1 MGKRLLIFFFV
12 LTSFLSFG
20 HDHYPNYAFV
30 KNKGQFHANVNYR
43 VDIPSG
49 NLFIENNT
57 ITYFF
62 FDQQKIS
69 NNHEGIEPL
78 KPTDLIDC
86 HAFKLN
92 WVNANSNPKIN
103 ETENFNYYLNY
114 FLGDVKAT
122 GIYPAKSL
130 WVENLYPNIHV
141 KWLSD
146 KGSLKYEYFVEPN
159 ANPNKIIQNI
169 VGVKAS
175 LQKGKLVYKTAL
187 GIIEEDAPYAYQVIN
202 NQKVEI
208 ECKFTLN
215 NNKIGFEVGNYNKN
229 LPLIID
235 PTLIFSTYS
244 GSTSNNFGYT
254 ATFDSEGHL
263 FSGSTIFGANGTYP
277 TTLGAFQNTF
287 KGGVGGGG
295 VAGTDIGISK
305 FAQDGTSLIYSTY
318 IGGFADEMPHSLFV
332 NTRDELYV
340 FGTTGSFNFP
350 TTQNAYDT
358 LFESGTT
365 PINLVNGLGVNYA
378 VSCDLFVT
386 RFSIDGS
393 SLMASTFIG
402 GAENDGINN
411 VDSLKYNYADEVR
424 GEIEIDSEDNVYIAT
439 CTKSQDFPM
448 VGNPF
453 QPTKGQGQ
461 DGVII
466 KLNADLSQILW
477 SSFYGGN
484 ADDAL
489 YSLAITK
496 NNDVYVTGGTNSNDL
511 PAFSNFIF
519 SVFVGGRSD
528 GFVGRIKSTGD
539 TLQESSYCGTDKYD
553 QIYFVETDKDEN
565 IYLLGQTESQGLAF
579 VVNLDP
585 DSIDYLNYDAGQF
598 IIKFNSEIDS
608 IWWSTRFGK
617 DDKARPKANPNIS
630 PTAFLVDLCNSI
642 YLSGWGGST
651 NINAGNNISTT
662 VDSMY
667 ITAGTAQQTTTDGS
681 DFYLFVLS
689 DDAQQV
695 NYASYFGGN
704 QSSEHVDGGTS
715 RFDRKGKI
723 YQAVCAGCG
732 GNSDFPI
739 FPANAV
745 SANNNSSCNL
755 GVFKMDFLLPLVVAD
770 FTVDE
775 KGCAPYSPNFT
786 NTSLTQSSTQFYW
799 DFGDNTTSTDTLP
812 TKIFTTPGVF
822 TIKLSLSDTNSCNL
836 SDTITRVIY
845 IEEDTTQ
852 ILATKDLCLG
862 DSINSRI
869 ISNPNYSYLWLNSS
883 SVSDSLS
890 ANTKLFT
897 DSNQT
902 FTLLQNNG
910 VCVDSIFIPIQVDSV
925 LVTAS
930 PDTTLCNTAEINL
943 TGSSTSQ
950 VQFYIWSTSR
960 NLTDTLNFILD
971 PNHLVTPPNAVNK
984 YYLHV
989 VNTNNCIGLDSTQ
1002 INISGLALQTQN
1014 DTAICFGDSIW
1025 VRAFSLNPNDT
1036 LSYSWTPSNAILS
1049 KNDSSQILVSPATSL
1064 NYIVNST
1071 NQAGCPATENITVT
1085 VSKLNPD
1092 SVLINSSSDT
1102 VYLGKSVTIS
1112 AFPNGYSYNWINP
1125 KDISTGF
1132 QFDDSPQTT
1141 TQYEVEIIDPSNQN
1155 CTYKAVKTVYVKE
1168 ILCDEPE
1175 LFIPTG
1181 FTPNGD
1187 LNNDIFSVYGKNIL
1201 NFEVNLYNRWGEKV
1215 ITLNNTNPSWDGKIE
1230 AEEAPEAVYYF
1241 DASIECV
1248 DNQKFFKKGDLT
1260 LVR

>member
-1 MGKRLLIFFFV
+1 LKGKLIFILLFFLSLV
-12 LTSFLSFG
+12 SFG
-20 HDHYPNYAFV
+20 HEHYHNYAFV
-30 KNKGQFHANVNYR
+30 KNKGQFHKNVNYR

-57 ITYFF
+57 LTYFF

-69 NNHEGIEPL
+69 QNHDGVQYLNAED
-78 KPTDLIDC
+78 KIDC

-92 WVNANSNPKIN
+92 WEGANENPIIN

-114 FLGDVKAT
+114 FIGDIEAT

-130 WVENLYPNIHV
+130 WVENLYPNIHL
-141 KWLSD
+141 KWYSE
-146 KGSLKYEYFVEPN
+146 KGSLKYEYHLEPN
-159 ANPNKIIQNI
+159 ANPEIILQNI
-169 VGVKAS
+169 EGVKA
-175 LQKGKLVYKTAL
+175 KIENGKLIYKTAL
-187 GIIEEDAPYAYQVIN
+187 GEIEEQKPYAYQIIN
-202 NQKVEI
+202 NKKVEV
-208 ECKFTLN
+208 ECEFNLN
-215 NNKIGFEVGNYNKN
+215 QNQLSFNLGNYNSN

-244 GSTSNNFGYT
+244 GSSSNNFGYT

-277 TTLGAFQNTF
+277 TTVGAFQKSF

-295 VAGTDIGISK
+295 VAGTDVGISK
-305 FAQDGTSLIYSTY
+305 FAKDGTSLIYSTY
-318 IGGFADEMPHSLFV
+318 LGGFADEMPHSLFV

-350 TTQNAYDT
+350 VTKNAFDTT
-358 LFESGTT
+358 FETGTT

-386 RFSIDGS
+386 RFNIDGS
-393 SLMASTFIG
+393 ELLASTFVG
-402 GAENDGINN
+402 GSENDGINN

-439 CTKSQDFPM
+439 CTKSNDFPM
-448 VGNPF
+448 VGSPF
-453 QPTKGQGQ
+453 QPVKSQGQ

-484 ADDAL
+484 SDDAL

-519 SVFVGGRSD
+519 SNFVGGRSD
-528 GFVGRIKSTGD
+528 GFVGRIKFSGD

-565 IYLLGQTESQGLAF
+565 VYLLGQTESQGLAF

-617 DDKARPKANPNIS
+617 DDKSQPKANPNIS

-642 YLSGWGGST
+642 YLSGWGGNT
-651 NINAGNNISTT
+651 NTILTSNNSAT

-739 FPANAV
+739 FPANAL
-745 SANNNSSCNL
+745 SPNNNASCNL

-770 FTVDE
+770 FTIDE
-775 KGCAPYSPNFT
+775 KGCVPFTPTFT
-786 NTSLTQSSTQFYW
+786 NTSLTQSSTTFYW
-799 DFGDNTTSTDTLP
+799 DFGDNTTSTDTIP
-812 TKIFTTPGVF
+812 NKVFATPGVYK
-822 TIKLSLSDTNSCNL
+822 IKLALNDTNSCNL
-836 SDTITRVIY
+836 SDTITRIIY
-845 IEEDTTQ
+845 IQEDTTQ
-852 ILATKDLCLG
+852 NLATKQLCLG
-862 DSINSRI
+862 DSVNSGI
-869 ISNPNYSYLWLNSS
+869 IGNSNYSYLWLNSKM
-883 SVSDSLS
+883 VLDSAS
-890 ANTKLFT
+890 AFTQLFT
-897 DSNQT
+897 DSNLM

-910 VCVDSIFIPIQVDSV
+910 VCLDSIFLPIEVDSV
-925 LVTAS
+925 QVSIS
-930 PDTTLCNTAEINL
+930 PDTTLCNTSEINL

-950 VQFYIWSTSR
+950 VQFYIWSTTK
-960 NLTDTLNFILD
+960 NLDDTLNFILD
-971 PNHLVTPPNAVNK
+971 PNFLVTPPNPINK

-989 VNTNNCIGLDSTQ
+989 VNNNNCIGFDSTQ
-1002 INISGLALQTQN
+1002 VNISGLALQTQN
-1014 DTAICFGDSIW
+1014 DTSICFGDSIW
-1025 VRAFSLNPNDT
+1025 LKAFSVNASDS
-1036 LSYSWTPSNAILS
+1036 LSFLWSPSNAILTA
-1049 KNDSSQILVSPATSL
+1049 NDSSSIFVSPNQTTTYNVNSL
-1064 NYIVNST
+1064 N
-1071 NQAGCPATENITVT
+1071 QANCPANESITVT
-1085 VSKLNPD
+1085 VSSLIKD
-1092 SVLINSSSDT
+1092 SVYLIASADT
-1102 VYLGKSVTIS
+1102 IFLGKSVTLNAKPS
-1112 AFPNGYSYNWINP
+1112 GFSFNWVNPPNIASEP
-1125 KDISTGF
+1125 
-1132 QFDDSPQTT
+1132 QFEDSPTATT
-1141 TQYEVEIIDPSNQN
+1141 TYEVEVSDINNPN
-1155 CTYKAVKTVYVKE
+1155 CTFTALKTIYVKK

-1175 LFIPTG
+1175 IFIPSG
-1181 FTPNGD
+1181 FTPNADGI
-1187 LNNDIFSVYGKNIL
+1187 NDDFTVYGKNIL
-1201 NFEVNLYNRWGEKV
+1201 DFELNVFNRWGEK
-1215 ITLNNTNPSWDGKIE
+1215 IISLSKANPIWNGQIE
-1230 AEEAPEAVYYF
+1230 FSEAPEAVYYF
-1241 DASIECV
+1241 ETTVECL
-1248 DNQKFFKKGDLT
+1248 DNQTFFKKGDVT
-1260 LVR
+1260 ITR